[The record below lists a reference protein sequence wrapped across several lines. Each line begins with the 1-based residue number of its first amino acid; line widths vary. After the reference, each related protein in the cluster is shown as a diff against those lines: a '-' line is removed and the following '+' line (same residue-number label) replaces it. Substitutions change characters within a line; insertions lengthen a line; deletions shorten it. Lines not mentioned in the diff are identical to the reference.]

1 MQTFYFKSYT
11 IVYRKYIYTNIMLL
25 YKYNVVISG
34 TDLYRCGIELL
45 TELQILQHSAMVK
58 LLMEWDHTLFIG
70 HPTRF
75 RRWPMV
81 KKQKQVPKGH

>member
-1 MQTFYFKSYT
+1 MYADFLFQIIYHS
-11 IVYRKYIYTNIMLL
+11 IWEVYL

>member
-70 HPTRF
+70 LPTRF
-75 RRWPMV
+75 RRWPIV